1 MRSEEQAKK
10 EAPGLRIGST
20 TWKWP
25 AIWPYDQSFFIP
37 TLQVNAIEKQT
48 QMQGMTSM
56 LTGVAQAPGTEAA
69 AADSI
74 PEFDPL
80 TYWGEEQVDTETG
93 LDPEA
98 KEKLAEHYSFYLK
111 DGMSVLELGAAEDSY
126 LPKDLKLSRHVGVG
140 ACQVAM
146 DKNPALSETMVV
158 NLNKVIP
165 ERDVD
170 SDELRVLA
178 QDPFDVIILA
188 NTVNYLTD
196 PREVFR
202 SAWYLLK
209 PGGKMIVPFA
219 SKEAVKANFEDA
231 ATKSWTNYNDD
242 QHMWMTGSFF
252 QFSAGEGWENVLGFD
267 ISPESAGEIDKG
279 GISIMKKGKRNNMFV
294 VQATKG
300 FQYDAIDEKNLE
312 QSIGSLC
319 WMLPVLEDRDKKL
332 VVPRLARTYEKAESE
347 DIKAAIGRNIQNLPA
362 VYEALTKMDQYAF
375 TFSMQ
380 AQMAADLVA
389 DPSFTASE
397 DQILALKQGLG
408 LRTPSEE
415 FWIPVGQTTADMD
428 VEDKIN
434 LLAYLVPSFGSGDPS
449 EEDALQ
455 AFVTGL
461 KPTFALI
468 RSKCPDLP
476 ESDVQLL
483 GTELLAIEV
492 SKARRSSR
500 NEFATWI
507 NTLTEQEMRDIL
519 SARKTVKIKA
529 TEEKQEFI
537 NAREN
542 DKKRLEDLKERMD
555 EQMIQ
560 AREERS
566 LYFNPQT
573 EKMEMFEN
581 PNEKKGGIMGM
592 LPFGS

>member
-1 MRSEEQAKK
+1 
-10 EAPGLRIGST
+10 
-20 TWKWP
+20 
-25 AIWPYDQSFFIP
+25 
-37 TLQVNAIEKQT
+37 
-48 QMQGMTSM
+48 
-56 LTGVAQAPGTEAA
+56 
-69 AADSI
+69 
-74 PEFDPL
+74 
-80 TYWGEEQVDTETG
+80 
-93 LDPEA
+93 
-98 KEKLAEHYSFYLK
+98 
-111 DGMSVLELGAAEDSY
+111 
-126 LPKDLKLSRHVGVG
+126 
-140 ACQVAM
+140 
-146 DKNPALSETMVV
+146 
-158 NLNKVIP
+158 
-165 ERDVD
+165 
-170 SDELRVLA
+170 
-178 QDPFDVIILA
+178 
-188 NTVNYLTD
+188 
-196 PREVFR
+196 
-202 SAWYLLK
+202 
-209 PGGKMIVPFA
+209 
-219 SKEAVKANFEDA
+219 
-231 ATKSWTNYNDD
+231 
-242 QHMWMTGSFF
+242 
-252 QFSAGEGWENVLGFD
+252 
-267 ISPESAGEIDKG
+267 
-279 GISIMKKGKRNNMFV
+279 
-294 VQATKG
+294 
-300 FQYDAIDEKNLE
+300 
-312 QSIGSLC
+312 
-319 WMLPVLEDRDKKL
+319 MLPVLEDRDKKL

-428 VEDKIN
+428 VDDKIN